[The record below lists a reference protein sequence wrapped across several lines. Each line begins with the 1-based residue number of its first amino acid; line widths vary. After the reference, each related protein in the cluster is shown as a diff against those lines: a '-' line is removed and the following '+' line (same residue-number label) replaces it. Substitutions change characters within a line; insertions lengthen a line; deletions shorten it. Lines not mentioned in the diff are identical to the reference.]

1 MFFNENGI
9 LNLDEL
15 VENNASFKTI
25 MEDGIVTDE
34 EVQVQSDK
42 VVAMMHAM
50 EQKHTPEQLEEIKQ
64 LLVETNVLYAVYN
77 YHALLTIK

>member
-34 EVQVQSDK
+34 EVQAQSDK

-50 EQKHTPEQLEEIKQ
+50 EQKYTPEHLEEIKQ